1 MQPLPGSYRM
11 ASGVNHK
18 EETFDSHFPW
28 IHRDKFPPAT
38 KFGSES
44 KPCAAVPIRSVAPTG
59 EQNVNVKS
67 KAKSQNVKKNKTSA
81 KGIRE
86 IISELLKVKRPE
98 NKPSASKR
106 TKREARCGEASV
118 TKNPNS
124 VHSGARADFSGL
136 PPPFCSCTGVSRKC
150 YKCGG
155 GWQSSCCT
163 TSLSEYP
170 LPLNLSKPGNR
181 VSGRKM
187 TNGAYNK
194 LLCTLATEGRDLSN
208 PVDLKNHWAKLGSNK
223 FITLK

>member
-1 MQPLPGSYRM
+1 M
-11 ASGVNHK
+11 ASQVNHK

-28 IHRDKFPPAT
+28 IHRDNFPPAT

-59 EQNVNVKS
+59 EQNMDVKF
-67 KAKSQNVKKNKTSA
+67 KAISQKMKKNKKTSM

-86 IISELLKVKRPE
+86 TVSELLREERSEKKS
-98 NKPSASKR
+98 SASKK
-106 TKREARCGEASV
+106 TKGEARCGEATV
-118 TKNPNS
+118 TKNPNP
-124 VHSGARADFSGL
+124 VYGRANADFSGL
-136 PPPFCSCTGVSRKC
+136 PPPFCSCTGVSRRC

-170 LPLNLSKPGNR
+170 LPFNPSKPGNR
-181 VSGRKM
+181 KPGRKM
-187 TNGAYNK
+187 SNGAYNK
-194 LLCTLATEGRDLSN
+194 LLCTLATEGHDLSN
-208 PVDLKNHWAKLGSNK
+208 PVDLKDHWAKHGSNK

>member
-1 MQPLPGSYRM
+1 M
-11 ASGVNHK
+11 ASQVNHN
-18 EETFDSHFPW
+18 EDTFDSHFPR
-28 IHRDKFPPAT
+28 IHRYNFPPAT

-44 KPCAAVPIRSVAPTG
+44 KPCAAVPIRSVAPTS
-59 EQNVNVKS
+59 EQNVNVKF
-67 KAKSQNVKKNKTSA
+67 KAKAQKIKKNKTTPI

-86 IISELLKVKRPE
+86 TVSKLLKVKRPE
-98 NKPSASKR
+98 NKSSASKK
-106 TKREARCGEASV
+106 TKGEARCGEATV
-118 TKNPNS
+118 TKNPKS
-124 VHSGARADFSGL
+124 VHSRASADFSGL
-136 PPPFCSCTGVSRKC
+136 PPPFCSCTGVSRRC

-170 LPLNLSKPGNR
+170 LPLNPSKPGSR
-181 VSGRKM
+181 KPGRKM

-208 PVDLKNHWAKLGSNK
+208 PVDLKDHWAKHGSNK